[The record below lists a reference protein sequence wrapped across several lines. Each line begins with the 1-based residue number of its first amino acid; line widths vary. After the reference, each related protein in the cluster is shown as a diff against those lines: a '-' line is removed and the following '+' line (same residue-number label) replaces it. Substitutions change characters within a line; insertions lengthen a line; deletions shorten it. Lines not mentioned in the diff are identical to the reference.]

1 MSTTH
6 LDAKGRLLLPRR
18 VRRAAGLSLGEE
30 VRVQVPEEGT
40 VLLRRVRKAP
50 AGRDPFLE
58 MLKRPAH
65 VSREKLRKFDLEA
78 LEEEAWT
85 P

>member
-1 MSTTH
+1 MSTVH
-6 LDAKGRLLLPRR
+6 LDSKGRLLLPRR
-18 VRRAAGLSLGEE
+18 VRRAAGISPGEE

-40 VLLRRVRKAP
+40 VLLRRVKKAP
-50 AGRDPFLE
+50 LERDPYLE
-58 MLKRPAH
+58 ILKKPAH

-78 LEEEAWT
+78 LKDEAWT